1 MPKKIAKVSTNLK
14 MKDIAMLKKKK
25 VIFLQ
30 RERERTLLPFP
41 TKKLMK
47 NVIRKVRIEMSVP
60 PIRHT

>member
-1 MPKKIAKVSTNLK
+1 MPKKITKVSTNLK
-14 MKDIAMLKKKK
+14 RERYCYVKERK